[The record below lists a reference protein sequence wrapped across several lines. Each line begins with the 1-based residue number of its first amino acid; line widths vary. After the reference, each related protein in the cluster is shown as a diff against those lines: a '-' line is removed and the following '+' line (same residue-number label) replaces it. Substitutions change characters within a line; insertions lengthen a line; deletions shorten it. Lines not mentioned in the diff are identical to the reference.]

1 MKRTATLSAA
11 VAVLG
16 AAALAACGE
25 DYDGNG
31 SAKARSG
38 VTTVQEEVA
47 SVDWGPCDLAEMYGD
62 TELDAAQSAWAEALE
77 CGAVTV
83 PVDYEDTGGDR
94 LAIAMVR
101 HPASGDRTGSLLI
114 NPGGPGG
121 SGVEL
126 AMSPFLPPEVTAA
139 FDVVGFDPRGVG
151 ASRNLTCGSDDAFD
165 AALTEVATAD
175 PDAITAAEAASL
187 EDGAAVLSEGCT
199 QQVKAN
205 FLANMGT
212 ENVARDMEVMRHA
225 LGDDELTFLGYSY
238 GTYIG
243 QMYLYLYPD
252 KVRAMVLDG
261 VMRTSGSVLD
271 LAEGQATGF
280 QTAWRDFVDYCLTV
294 DGCPFAT
301 ADAADGELEAML
313 TRAQGALGGELTVG
327 DMLGMISESLYSE
340 AKWPALERILAAVDA
355 GTGREFAQQLEDLAG
370 STGASRFLPR
380 RLPPLP
386 LPRRDSEANFYG
398 VQCVDRDNPDD
409 FGDYQDGAETAY
421 GNSDLFGA
429 SIAWSYLPCATWSA
443 SAPGPES
450 VSGKG
455 SPAVV
460 LVGNVGDPATPYA
473 WAESV
478 ADDLDSGVLLTYE
491 GSGHTAYALG
501 HTCIDDPVTAYLVDL
516 EVPEEGL
523 KCPRELE

>member
-11 VAVLG
+11 AAVLA
-16 AAALAACGE
+16 AAALAACGQ
-25 DYDGNG
+25 DYAGNG

-38 VTTVQEEVA
+38 VATVQEEVTGI
-47 SVDWGPCDLAEMYGD
+47 DWGDCDLADMYGD
-62 TELDAAQSAWAEALE
+62 AELNAVQTAWAEALE

-94 LAIAMVR
+94 VAIAMVR
-101 HPASGDRTGSLLI
+101 HPATGDRTGSLLV

-126 AMSPFLPPEVTAA
+126 AMFPFLPADVTAA

-165 AALTEVATAD
+165 AALTQVYTDE
-175 PDAITAAEAASL
+175 PDAIPDAEASAL
-187 EDGAAVLSEGCT
+187 EDGAATLAEGCT
-199 QQVKAN
+199 QEVKAD

-212 ENVARDMEVMRHA
+212 ENVARDMEVMRNA
-225 LGDDELTFLGYSY
+225 LGDDELTYLGYSY

-243 QMYLYLYPD
+243 QMYLHLYPD

-280 QTAWRDFVDYCLTV
+280 ETAWHDFIAHCLTV
-294 DGCPFAT
+294 DGCPFTSADT
-301 ADAADGELEAML
+301 ADAQLEAML
-313 TRAQGALGGELTVG
+313 TDVQGALGGQLTVG
-327 DMLGMISESLYSE
+327 DMLNMVSESLYSE
-340 AKWPALERILAAVDA
+340 AKWPALEKLLAAV
-355 GTGREFAQQLEDLAG
+355 GTTADRELAQQLEDLAG
-370 STGASRFLPR
+370 ATGASRFQPR
-380 RLPPLP
+380 RPPPLP
-386 LPRRDSEANFYG
+386 LPRRDTEANFYG
-398 VQCVDRDNPDD
+398 VQCVDRDNPDHFD
-409 FGDYQDGAETAY
+409 DYQHSAQTAY
-421 GNSDLFGA
+421 GDSDLFGA
-429 SIAWSYLPCATWSA
+429 GIAWSYLPCASWSA
-443 SAPGPES
+443 SEPGPES

-460 LVGNVGDPATPYA
+460 LVGNVGDPATPYD
-473 WAESV
+473 WAQSV
-478 ADDLDSGVLLTYE
+478 ADGLDNGVLLTYE

-501 HTCIDDPVTAYLVDL
+501 HKCIDDPVTAYLVNLD
-516 EVPEEGL
+516 VPAAGL
-523 KCPRELE
+523 KCPQELR